1 VEPSPPKRRGRPP
14 KDPFKALMQKE
25 GISFPESVMKLAM
38 EVKPRKIALVGA
50 FPPHWQQAPYSDPSW
65 EIWAMSAGMWKK
77 HPRWDRWFELHAEK
91 TYPRYDRIATQFGN
105 KGYIDFIKE
114 NATTCKDFPYKEL
127 IEEFGP
133 YFFTTGQIPWML
145 AYAITQKPDIIGI
158 WGVEAWGEYT
168 PQRKDVHH
176 FIQVA
181 RDRGIKIEVPEN
193 TTLLAKPKLYA
204 FGA

>member
-38 EVKPRKIALVGA
+38 EIKPRKIALVGS

-105 KGYIDFIKE
+105 KGYIEFVKE
-114 NATTCKDFPYKEL
+114 NATTCKDFPYEAL

-133 YFFTTGQIPWML
+133 YFFSTGQIPWML